1 MNTPANPTLCR
12 KKWGLQGYSLFPY
25 FCYKKYGYSFKPPQ
39 RGGYWGV
46 SNVYPQLMIWGEIR
60 KVSKFFLWKSSSAK
74 CNVFECFPYE
84 EKVGFAGVF
93 IISLFLL

>member
-1 MNTPANPTLCR
+1 MNTPANPTLYR

-25 FCYKKYGYSFKPPQ
+25 FCYR

-46 SNVYPQLMIWGEIR
+46 SNVYPQLLISGEIK
-60 KVSKFFLWKSSSAK
+60 KVSIFFLWKSSSAK
-74 CNVFECFPYE
+74 CNVFEQICFPYE

-93 IISLFLL
+93 IISLLLL